1 MNDDADEPTYRLA
14 ELTWREVEAALE
26 ETRTLLLPVGSVEQ
40 HGHHLPLGVDVQ
52 MPEAVAERVAA
63 RTDCLLAP
71 AIPYGVSPHHTFKP
85 GTFTVESETFQHYVR
100 DVCASAGEWG
110 VENVLLL
117 NGHYLAQD
125 PELDVVVRT
134 LRTEHDLR
142 AFHVPLSDVWAETA
156 EEGRTGEPAFH
167 AAEFET
173 SVLLALRPD
182 LVSMDEAVPVEVPD
196 ESLPLTDYDAYGE
209 NRVGWALSADDMAD
223 LTHAGN
229 LGDPRGAT
237 AEFGERL
244 VETAVSNVATLVE
257 ALDA

>member
-1 MNDDADEPTYRLA
+1 MPDSESGSDYRLA
-14 ELTWREVEAALE
+14 EMTWREVEAALE

-40 HGHHLPLGVDVQ
+40 HGHHLPLGVDVW

-71 AIPYGVSPHHTFKP
+71 AVPYGVTPHHAYKP
-85 GTFTVESETFQHYVR
+85 GTFTVDTETFQRYVR

-125 PELDVVVRT
+125 PELDVVVRG
-134 LRTEHDLR
+134 LRNDHDLR
-142 AFHVPLSDVWAETA
+142 AFHVPLSSVWADAA
-156 EEGRTGEPAFH
+156 EAGRTGAAAFH

-182 LVSMDEAVPVEVPD
+182 VVDMDEAVPVDVPA
-196 ESLPLTDYDAYGE
+196 ESLPLTDYDAYGD
-209 NRVGWALSADDMAD
+209 NQVGWALSADDMAE
-223 LTHAGN
+223 LTAAGN
-229 LGDPRGAT
+229 LGDPRGAS
-237 AEFGERL
+237 ADFGERL
-244 VETAVSNVATLVE
+244 LEAAVANVADLVD
-257 ALDA
+257 ALD